1 MRAHFSQQGSE
12 QSAQPQTLYARHCLG
27 GKSGEAVKP
36 GAMMDSSIS
45 TTSLT
50 GAHHSSTQMFP
61 GQCRCAHMK
70 DPGCAAH
77 ALTPADSSAWLSDE
91 SAQASQQMQPHHPSQ
106 IPLDLA
112 ESCTCTRPSQRR
124 ISWSR
129 TATRQACPGHARL
142 GAHGWLMPSYKA
154 HMACSYMLTRHTRQ
168 AQPHGRGLHL
178 VPPHALVVGARGWEV
193 GNGGPQGGIAHG
205 GHVSRGDVVGA
216 ASQPGV
222 RVNGASHMVDMPAG
236 AMQ

>member
-1 MRAHFSQQGSE
+1 MSVPQKDAGALCGMRAHFSQQGSE

-77 ALTPADSSAWLSDE
+77 ALSPADSSAWLSDE
-91 SAQASQQMQPHHPSQ
+91 SAQASQQMQQHHPSQ

-112 ESCTCTRPSQRR
+112 ESCTCTRPSQRKYH
-124 ISWSR
+124 
-129 TATRQACPGHARL
+129 GHARL
-142 GAHGWLMPSYKA
+142 QGKHVLVTRGWA
-154 HMACSYMLTRHTRQ
+154 HMAGSCPATRRTW
-168 AQPHGRGLHL
+168 P
-178 VPPHALVVGARGWEV
+178 
-193 GNGGPQGGIAHG
+193 AHIC
-205 GHVSRGDVVGA
+205 
-216 ASQPGV
+216 
-222 RVNGASHMVDMPAG
+222 
-236 AMQ
+236 